1 MNILHFHHDLI
12 ENYKKYIKSFINIKD
27 PGIRKF
33 VDKEIQDK
41 RLWPE
46 PLIQF
51 NPTFE
56 KGKTIEELTRTG
68 TIHPELNK
76 IFSGYQLYR
85 HQSEAIELG
94 ADGKD
99 FIVTSGT
106 GSGKSLT
113 FLVTIFNE
121 ILKLG
126 GALQDKTIAVIVYPM
141 NALIN
146 SQYKAIND
154 YKIKYEEQQ
163 KADFPITFGQFTG
176 QEDEETKEGMR
187 NNPPHIILTNYMM
200 LELLMTRGGRDVEI
214 RNNFLANIQF
224 LVFDELH
231 TYRGRQGADVALL
244 IRRIRSGAH
253 NTITTIGTSATM
265 ISSETSTL
273 QEQKVEVARIASLI
287 FGKTISGNQIVN
299 EYLVRSLGNGM
310 SVTPE
315 QVKAAVNRSI
325 LVGGPPEDL
334 ENHPT
339 ANWLEEEVAL
349 EVREGQYIRRKP
361 VTIPEIARQLSE
373 FFSEDEARCLVHLQE
388 LLDWV
393 NKLNEN
399 PALKK
404 TYLPYRIHQFF
415 AQTGS
420 VYATLANQDSRELL
434 MDAGLYSE
442 TDKSFIYPLVFS
454 RYSGHEF
461 YCVQLNFSGNSIVPR
476 EFYNTGDEEEEEDS
490 LDGYIFI
497 QHKEDNEP
505 IWDEDRDLEALPET
519 WFNPPRRDGTA
530 TLKKERKN
538 RIPRKIWFDKT
549 GNFSFDQ
556 EKEFSG
562 WYIAKPLL
570 FDPTS
575 GTLFDRQTGEYT
587 KLIKLGG
594 EGRSTAT
601 TVLAFETIRQMLS
614 FNESSER
621 QKLLS
626 FTDNR
631 QDASL
636 QSGHFND
643 FIKVGQLRAA
653 IFQAIDE
660 FTTLDYSNIADRV
673 FAKLNIPQE
682 QFAKNP
688 ALFPGPKKDN
698 EDAFKDL
705 IMYRLLYDLRRSWR
719 VVMPNLEQCGLIAIE
734 YRHLQESSIDNAL
747 WGTNEILSAFGE
759 RKRVE
764 VLHQVFD
771 YFRKAYALGFSM
783 LEPAVISQ
791 NAKKIREKLRQP
803 WTLDDSEKI
812 ELPTFIRVEKL
823 ASTAANLYTVSAG
836 YQSVFGRYFKRI
848 ARESEIDL
856 RGKEHYQQRMY
867 ELLNFLCEAG
877 WLTRKLVRADSG
889 DDVFIYQLKV
899 DAILWHRGDGTS
911 IRLDHIKQRSYSKQ
925 GSPQVNE
932 YFRDFYRTNFN
943 AIKQIEG
950 REHTGQINSQKRKE
964 RETDFR
970 SGKTSVLFC
979 SPTMELGIDI
989 SDLDVVHM
997 RNVPP
1002 SPSNYAQRSGRAGRS
1017 GQAALVMVYC
1027 SNFSPHDR
1035 HYYAQPAQ
1043 MVAGTVTPP
1052 RLDLLNQE
1060 LLTSHLYASILT
1072 RHPIAGLSNSVG
1084 HIIDRENLLVLPIN
1098 DGVKNALTLTNEQ
1111 KEKVRDNFNRAI
1123 ADLYKV
1129 TEFAARLPE
1138 WLTAEWIK
1146 TAIDRFSAEF
1156 DMAFNRWRKL
1166 YRVAQT
1172 QIKEATSIIENRIYA
1187 DGHDKKREA
1196 YRILFQ
1202 AERQRDLLLND
1213 PKDKKGN
1220 APSSSNKDQSEFSP
1234 YRYLAAEGLLP
1245 GYGFTRLPIR
1255 VFLENAEASGEYV
1268 SRSRVVALNE
1278 FGPRNIIYHDGA
1290 KYRIDRIILTEAE
1303 TNLER
1308 AKISPY
1314 SGYIMMKDQYSFNVD
1329 PIVNINLDQ
1338 GMDKYD
1344 HSDLVELSETRAYEL
1359 QRITCQEEERVRR
1372 GFDTK
1377 TFFSVDGGFD
1387 NIMEAHVM
1395 LADEKLLHIHAIPS
1409 ARLVHVNFKWKSS
1422 PENGFALHLKNGYWQ
1437 NKGQEHEEGAS
1448 DDIRRVKLYTSNT
1461 ANALYMQPV
1470 RSLGLTSGKSGVI
1483 TLMYALKRAIEA
1495 YFQVE
1500 ANEIGAT
1507 IMGDIETPNIFL
1519 YEASEGSLGVLSQI
1533 VGSPAVYKAIM
1544 KYAFDLCFVRD
1555 GIEIPEEDLVP
1566 ATYDDLLSYYNQH
1579 HHREIDRNLVRE
1591 ALRMLMQSTVEVLT
1605 TPNFTSYD
1613 EHYFAMQ
1620 AGRDPNS
1627 STEDEFLKYVYKNGL
1642 RLPDE
1647 AQPKVEKMY
1656 VRPDFLYKPNIM
1668 LFCDGT
1674 PHDDPAIKLDD
1685 QEKRKALTNS
1695 GYQVLSWY
1703 YKDSLPGFIAKR
1715 PDIFKPVK

>member
-1 MNILHFHHDLI
+1 MNILHFHDNLI
-12 ENYKKYIKSFINIKD
+12 ENYKKYIQSFINIKD
-27 PGIRKF
+27 PGIREF
-33 VDKEIQDK
+33 VDKEIQNK

-56 KGKTIEELTRTG
+56 KEKSIEELVRSG
-68 TIHPELNK
+68 KIHSELNK
-76 IFSGYQLYR
+76 IFSGYELYR

-94 ADGKD
+94 AEGKD
-99 FIVTSGT
+99 FVVTSGT

-121 ILKLG
+121 ILSHRD
-126 GALQDKTIAVIVYPM
+126 ALQEKTMAVIVYPM

-146 SQYKAIND
+146 SQYKAIQD
-154 YKIKYEEQQ
+154 LKIKYE
-163 KADFPITFGQFTG
+163 DTYNTGFPITFGQFTG
-176 QEDEETKEGMR
+176 QEDEETREGMR

-200 LELLMTRGGRDVEI
+200 LELLMTRGGRDVDI
-214 RNNFLANIQF
+214 RNNFLANIKY

-231 TYRGRQGADVALL
+231 TYRGRQGADVAML
-244 IRRIRSGAH
+244 IRRIRAGAKQA
-253 NTITTIGTSATM
+253 IATIGTSATM
-265 ISSETSTL
+265 IASESSTL
-273 QEQKVEVARIASLI
+273 QEQKAEVARIASLI
-287 FGKTISGNQIVN
+287 FGKYIGEGQIIN
-299 EYLVRSLGNGM
+299 EYLVKSLG
-310 SVTPE
+310 SRIDVTPDHI
-315 QVKAAVNRSI
+315 KSAVLQPISI
-325 LVGGPPEDL
+325 DGSTNDFEL
-334 ENHPT
+334 HPT

-349 EVREGQYIRRKP
+349 EIKEDQYIRKKP
-361 VTIPEIARQLSE
+361 VTIPDIAKQLSD
-373 FFSEDEARCLVHLQE
+373 FCGVDEARCLIHLQE

-393 NKLNEN
+393 NRLNEKREEN
-399 PALKK
+399 K

-420 VYATLANQDSRELL
+420 VYATLADQDARELI

-442 TDKSFIYPLVFS
+442 KNKSFIYPLVFS
-454 RYSGHEF
+454 RFSGHEF
-461 YCVQLNFSGNSIVPR
+461 YCVQLNFSSNSIVPR
-476 EFYNTGDEEEEEDS
+476 EFYNTNDTEEEEDS
-490 LDGYIFI
+490 MDGYIFI
-497 QHKEDNEP
+497 QHNEEREP
-505 IWDEDRDLEALPET
+505 VWDEERDLEALPET
-519 WFNPPRRDGTA
+519 WFNPPRKDGTV
-530 TLKKERKN
+530 TLKKERRN
-538 RIPRKIWFDKT
+538 RIPRKIYFDST
-549 GNFSFDQ
+549 GAFSF
-556 EKEFSG
+556 EEIKEFSG

-601 TVLAFETIRQMLS
+601 TVLAFETIRQMLAFHKS
-614 FNESSER
+614 EER

-636 QSGHFND
+636 QAGHFND

-653 IFQAIDE
+653 ITHALQKYE
-660 FTTLDYSNIADRV
+660 SLDYSTISDRI
-673 FAKLNIPQE
+673 FEQLNIPQE

-688 ALFPGPKKDN
+688 ASFPGPKKDN

-705 IMYRLLYDLRRSWR
+705 IMYRLLFDLRRSWR
-719 VVMPNLEQCGLIAIE
+719 VVMPNLEQCGLLTIE
-734 YRHLQESSIDNAL
+734 YRHLKESATDDTL
-747 WGTNEILSAFGE
+747 WEPNMFLSKLVGEKREEI
-759 RKRVE
+759 
-764 VLHQVFD
+764 LHQVFD

-783 LEPAVISQ
+783 LEPAVINQ

-812 ELPTFIRVEKL
+812 EFPTYLRVEKL
-823 ASTAANLYTVSAG
+823 AGTAINLYTVSAG
-836 YQSVFGRYFKRI
+836 YQSVFGRYIKRVAGEMGVDFK
-848 ARESEIDL
+848 
-856 RGKEHYQQRMY
+856 GKENYHERMY
-867 ELLNFLCEAG
+867 ELLNFLYDAG
-877 WLTRKLVRADSG
+877 WLTRKLVRANTG

-899 DAILWHRGDGTS
+899 DSILWNWGDGVT
-911 IRLDHIKQRSYSKQ
+911 IYPDHIKQRSYGQSRLH
-925 GSPQVNE
+925 VNE
-932 YFRDFYRTNFN
+932 YFKDFYSTNFN
-943 AIKQIEG
+943 SIKQIEG

-1035 HYYAQPAQ
+1035 HYYSQPAQ

-1060 LLTSHLYASILT
+1060 LVKSHLFASILT
-1072 RHPIAGLSNSVG
+1072 RHPVSGLNTSIG
-1084 HIIDRENLLVLPIN
+1084 DIIECENVLHLPISE
-1098 DGVKNALTLTNEQ
+1098 GVKTALILSEEQ
-1111 KEKVRDNFNRAI
+1111 QQRVREDFERTIN
-1123 ADLYKV
+1123 DLNDA
-1129 TEFAARLPE
+1129 TESSGRFPD
-1138 WLTAEWIK
+1138 WLTDEWIM
-1146 TAIDRFSAEF
+1146 TSIEAFPDEF
-1156 DMAFNRWRKL
+1156 DRAFDRWRRL
-1166 YRVAQT
+1166 YRAAQT

-1187 DGHDKKREA
+1187 DGHEKKKEA
-1196 YRILFQ
+1196 YRTLFQ

-1213 PKDKKGN
+1213 PKDSRG
-1220 APSSSNKDQSEFSP
+1220 STQRSSNKDQSEFYP

-1268 SRSRVVALNE
+1268 SRPRMIALNE

-1290 KYRIDRIILTEAE
+1290 KYRVDRIILPEAE
-1303 TNLER
+1303 TKLEK
-1308 AKISPY
+1308 AKISPF
-1314 SGYIMMKDQYSFNVD
+1314 SGYIMMKDQFTFNVD
-1329 PIVNINLDQ
+1329 PIVNRSLDQ
-1338 GMDKYD
+1338 GIDK
-1344 HSDLVELSETRAYEL
+1344 HIHTNLIELSETKAFEL

-1372 GFDTK
+1372 GFDTR

-1387 NIMEAHVM
+1387 TIREAHVKVAEE
-1395 LADEKLLHIHAIPS
+1395 LLLHIHSIPA
-1409 ARLVHVNFKWKSS
+1409 ARLVHINFKWKSS
-1422 PENGFALHLKNGYWQ
+1422 PENGFALNLKNGFWQ
-1437 NKGQEHEEGAS
+1437 NKGQEVEEGHQ
-1448 DDIRRVKLYTSNT
+1448 DEIRRVQLYTSNT
-1461 ANALYMQPV
+1461 SNALYLQPIT
-1470 RSLGLTSGKSGVI
+1470 SLGIAGGKRGVI
-1483 TLMYALKRAIEA
+1483 TLMYALKRAIEI

-1500 ANEIGAT
+1500 ANEIGAA
-1507 IMGDIETPNIFL
+1507 IMGEMDTPNIFL
-1519 YEASEGSLGVLSQI
+1519 YEASEGSLGVLSQ
-1533 VGSPAVYKAIM
+1533 VVESPVVYQGVM
-1544 KYAFDLCFVRD
+1544 QTAFELCFIQD
-1555 GIEIPEEDLVP
+1555 GEEIPEVELVP

-1579 HHREIDRNLVRE
+1579 HHRDIDRNLIRE
-1591 ALRMLMQSTVEVLT
+1591 ALRMLKESSVEILT
-1605 TPNFTSYD
+1605 SPNFTSYD
-1613 EHYFAMQ
+1613 EHYYAMQ

-1627 STEDEFLKYVYKNGL
+1627 STEDEFLKHLYKHGL

-1647 AQPKVEKMY
+1647 AQPKVEHMY
-1656 VRPDFLYKPNIM
+1656 VRPDFFYKPNVM
-1668 LFCDGT
+1668 VFCDGT
-1674 PHDDPAIKLDD
+1674 PHDDPNIKRDD
-1685 QEKRKALTNS
+1685 QEKRKALQTS

-1703 YKDSLPGFIAKR
+1703 YKEPLEAFIAKR